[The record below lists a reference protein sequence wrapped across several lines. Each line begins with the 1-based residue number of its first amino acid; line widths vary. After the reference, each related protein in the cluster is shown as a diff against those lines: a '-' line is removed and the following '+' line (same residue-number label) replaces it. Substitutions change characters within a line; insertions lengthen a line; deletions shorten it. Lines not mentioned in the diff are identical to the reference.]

1 MMSHPIIHEDYF
13 INDQQQQRRIPTRH
27 DHTAS
32 IDFCESNYLLSN
44 VIVEPHNVWSSIV
57 AFTILGAVGIVCGNP
72 TREWRIF
79 LIYFIL
85 LIIGIGSACLH
96 ATLDSTFQS
105 FDELPMLYLIICSLY
120 AVLEIDTPHKGER
133 KYPNLPIYLF
143 LLSCVCTAVYYIFQQ
158 LYVVFLITF
167 ISMTVVIFSLH
178 VRIALRLYYAIRNQK
193 QTRTA
198 TNNNRLT
205 TTKEIDIHNDNGKTT
220 TKEIAIR
227 FYKLHH
233 LAYTIIASPIWVM
246 DQFGCNYLLP
256 TYNRL
261 PFPFTGMT
269 LHVLWHFS
277 SALGAHYFIQ
287 FLCSC
292 RMDALGIV
300 GDVRYVL
307 GLLPVVIVVDD
318 KIKPS
323 SNNNM
328 VGLDNKHK
336 KMA

>member
-1 MMSHPIIHEDYF
+1 MTAATNNVELH
-13 INDQQQQRRIPTRH
+13 TRH
-27 DHTAS
+27 HHHHTAS

-57 AFTILGAVGIVCGNP
+57 AFTVLGAVGIVCGNP
-72 TREWRIF
+72 TQERRIF

-96 ATLDSTFQS
+96 ATLNSTFQS
-105 FDELPMLYLIICSLY
+105 FDELPMLYLIICSFY
-120 AVLEIDTPHKGER
+120 AVLEIDAPPKEGKQ

-143 LLSCVCTAVYYIFQQ
+143 LLSCVCTAVYTIFQQ

-178 VRIALRLYYAIRNQK
+178 IRIARRLYYDVRNKKQK
-193 QTRTA
+193 THTS
-198 TNNNRLT
+198 TNNNNRRRRMT
-205 TTKEIDIHNDNGKTT
+205 TTTT
-220 TKEIAIR
+220 TTTTTMTKEIAINNNNGGIKTKEIALR
-227 FYKLHH
+227 FYILHH
-233 LAYTIIASPIWVM
+233 IAYTIIASPIWVI

-277 SALGAHYFIQ
+277 SALGTHYFIQ

-307 GLLPVVIVVDD
+307 GFLPVVIVIDD
-318 KIKPS
+318 NINPS
-323 SNNNM
+323 SN
-328 VGLDNKHK
+328 KY
-336 KMA
+336 

>member
-1 MMSHPIIHEDYF
+1 MKTMYF
-13 INDQQQQRRIPTRH
+13 INDSNSINVELPTRR

-57 AFTILGAVGIVCGNP
+57 AFTVLGAVGIVCGNP
-72 TREWRIF
+72 MQEWRIF
-79 LIYFIL
+79 LMYFIL

-178 VRIALRLYYAIRNQK
+178 IRIAIRLNNEVVRNQK
-193 QTRTA
+193 RTRTA
-198 TNNNRLT
+198 TNNNRMT
-205 TTKEIDIHNDNGKTT
+205 TTNEIAIHNYNGKTTT
-220 TKEIAIR
+220 TKEIALR

-233 LAYTIIASPIWVM
+233 IAYTIIASPIWVM
-246 DQFGCNYLLP
+246 DQYGCNYLLP

-277 SALGAHYFIQ
+277 SALGAHYFVQ

-318 KIKPS
+318 NIKPS
-323 SNNNM
+323 SNNDM
-328 VGLDNKHK
+328 IGSDNNNK
-336 KMA
+336 KIA